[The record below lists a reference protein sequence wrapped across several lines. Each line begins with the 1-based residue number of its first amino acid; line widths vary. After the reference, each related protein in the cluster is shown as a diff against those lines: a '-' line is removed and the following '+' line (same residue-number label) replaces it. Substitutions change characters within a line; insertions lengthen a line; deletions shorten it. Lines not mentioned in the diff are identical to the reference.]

1 MLSAA
6 HCFDLD
12 EDGQF
17 DLNELV
23 LSPDE
28 RGPHAVV
35 FELERT
41 NGWIAVEYEVDS
53 IRWPQAWP
61 DSRGDLAVI
70 TLSADAPPSVP
81 RYSLYGDH
89 DEVGKSFVMAGY
101 GSPGHG
107 SIGARG
113 ETGPTIRKRAGL
125 NRYEAIRD
133 DYVGVDFLAYDFD
146 SGLAEN
152 NSLELFGVESD
163 FGFGDDETVNAVG
176 DSGGPTFIQG
186 AIAGVMAFGGRLPEF
201 DVNDELDSSW
211 GEAAFD
217 TRVSTF
223 REFIVEATDGLA
235 RFVTALP
242 GDLDGDG
249 DLTTAD
255 IDILSGAVRGGHHD
269 VGFDINGD
277 GDINDYDRK
286 VWVHNIVGTH
296 FGDANLDGEFNSS
309 DVVEVFSAGK
319 YEDDVALNSGW
330 ASGDWDGDGDFT
342 SADIVVAFADG
353 GYDLGAR
360 TAVSEVPEPSW
371 AILLGIGMIGL
382 FRLRKRR

>member
-1 MLSAA
+1 
-6 HCFDLD
+6 
-12 EDGQF
+12 
-17 DLNELV
+17 
-23 LSPDE
+23 
-28 RGPHAVV
+28 
-35 FELERT
+35 
-41 NGWIAVEYEVDS
+41 
-53 IRWPQAWP
+53 
-61 DSRGDLAVI
+61 
-70 TLSADAPPSVP
+70 
-81 RYSLYGDH
+81 
-89 DEVGKSFVMAGY
+89 
-101 GSPGHG
+101 
-107 SIGARG
+107 
-113 ETGPTIRKRAGL
+113 
-125 NRYEAIRD
+125 
-133 DYVGVDFLAYDFD
+133 
-146 SGLAEN
+146 
-152 NSLELFGVESD
+152 
-163 FGFGDDETVNAVG
+163 
-176 DSGGPTFIQG
+176 
-186 AIAGVMAFGGRLPEF
+186 MAFGGRMPEF

-217 TRVSTF
+217 TRMSTF

-255 IDILSGAVRGGHHD
+255 IDILSVAVRGGHQD

-353 GYDLGAR
+353 GYDLGVR
-360 TAVSEVPEPSW
+360 TTISEVPEPSW
-371 AILLGIGMIGL
+371 AILLGIGMIGFL
-382 FRLRKRR
+382 RLRQARSRLA